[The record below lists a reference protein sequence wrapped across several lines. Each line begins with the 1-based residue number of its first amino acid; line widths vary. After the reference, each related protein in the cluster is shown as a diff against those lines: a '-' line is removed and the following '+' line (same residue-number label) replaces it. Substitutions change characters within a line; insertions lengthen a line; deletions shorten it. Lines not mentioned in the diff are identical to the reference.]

1 MSIQRKELLSYSD
14 LLRFE
19 EILIAG
25 KAFSSAEYADVL
37 LDMRETTATRR
48 EIKAYL
54 RQRINKLQRLRQA
67 DRTPLMDLNE
77 ILR

>member
-1 MSIQRKELLSYSD
+1 MNIQRKERLSYSD

-19 EILIAG
+19 KILIAERT
-25 KAFSSAEYADVL
+25 FSSAEYARVL
-37 LDMRETTATRR
+37 LDMGETTATRR
-48 EIKAYL
+48 EIKTYL
-54 RQRINKLQRLRQA
+54 RRRINKLQRLRQA

>member
-19 EILIAG
+19 KILIAEG
-25 KAFSSAEYADVL
+25 AFSSAEYARVL
-37 LDMRETTATRR
+37 LDMGEATATRR